1 MIFVWIR
8 KVYKPRLPQQFTI
21 HLVNCWG
28 RIEQVTSI
36 QSAIYS
42 FSFLAFL
49 SEYSE
54 LDLVTSKV
62 PLGPEVILEIH

>member
-1 MIFVWIR
+1 MAW
-8 KVYKPRLPQQFTI
+8 QTI
-21 HLVNCWG
+21 KICIA
-28 RIEQVTSI
+28 R
-36 QSAIYS
+36 SAIYS

-62 PLGPEVILEIH
+62 PLGPEVILEIQ